1 VSSTVFYGGTNL
13 LKFCQTNAAAALPER
28 KKPQTE
34 AACDFI
40 IIKK

>member
-1 VSSTVFYGGTNL
+1 MEERIYLNFAKQS
-13 LKFCQTNAAAALPER
+13 AAVKVPER